1 ALAGSGPPPVL
12 WPRLPSTGSA
22 AASRLRLSPPRR
34 HPGRPPRIRAV
45 TFPLLPPRVP
55 HCPVGG
61 VGLRRRGPAHP
72 GSAASYAVRVPR
84 CRGLSPA
91 SCRLRLATPPL
102 PSTRSYHRLPSRGL
116 SPPSN
121 CPCRAY
127 PLPRL
132 RRQLHRLGGRK
143 SPRPPPPAAPGT
155 PPNPRGRV
163 LPSSQVRHRVEGG
176 VAPPPPTPPDMR
188 VAHPA
193 VRQACRSCQR
203 TPNPCRPS

>member
-55 HCPVGG
+55 HCPVGD

-116 SPPSN
+116 SPPSY
-121 CPCRAY
+121 CPCRAS
-127 PLPRL
+127 PPSPASPGTPPTSRS
-132 RRQLHRLGGRK
+132 RVTLHRGAAPRTGRGEMAFIDCAG
-143 SPRPPPPAAPGT
+143 RVQFCPPPPASPGT
-155 PPNPRGRV
+155 PPTSRGRV
-163 LPSSQVRHRVEGG
+163 
-176 VAPPPPTPPDMR
+176 
-188 VAHPA
+188 
-193 VRQACRSCQR
+193 
-203 TPNPCRPS
+203 

>member
-1 ALAGSGPPPVL
+1 
-12 WPRLPSTGSA
+12 
-22 AASRLRLSPPRR
+22 RLSPPRR

-102 PSTRSYHRLPSRGL
+102 PSTRSYPRLPSRGL

-127 PLPRL
+127 PLPRPCRVHPRRRGGERMGDVPHPYWPLFDL
-132 RRQLHRLGGRK
+132 RI
-143 SPRPPPPAAPGT
+143 
-155 PPNPRGRV
+155 
-163 LPSSQVRHRVEGG
+163 
-176 VAPPPPTPPDMR
+176 
-188 VAHPA
+188 
-193 VRQACRSCQR
+193 R
-203 TPNPCRPS
+203 TPRLELRVPDDGDLIDLATLAALGVHADSFMPFNVPWTDEPSPKRERDLMQWQWRNRSECSPVCWRLAFAAVE